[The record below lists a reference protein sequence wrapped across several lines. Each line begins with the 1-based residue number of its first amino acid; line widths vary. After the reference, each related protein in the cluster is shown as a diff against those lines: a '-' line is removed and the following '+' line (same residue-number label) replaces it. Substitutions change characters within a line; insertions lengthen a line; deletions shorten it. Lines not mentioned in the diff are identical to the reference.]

1 MAGTISL
8 FTARALTATVNA
20 IFPADNFLTKKF
32 FGRNE
37 PSTSKYVDIVITK
50 GGKHI
55 APFVSP
61 KLAGKVLKKSGKK
74 LETYEPPLQKPIFQT
89 DAEELLENN
98 SVMYSTAKTP
108 EERAAEEL
116 AKELDDGRARID
128 RRTEWMSASAL
139 VDGKISVVGDGVE
152 DEIDY
157 TRNPSHTKVLTGT
170 ALWTDTV
177 NSDPRADLDKWRTEV
192 FDNSGV
198 SPTEVVFGRDVANA
212 YSKHPKVLEAFDKK
226 WINRGELKPEKLEA
240 GVTYLG
246 YDAELDLK
254 MYKYVGKYAH
264 PETGADTPYLPYD
277 KLIMGSE
284 YTRTDAHV
292 AFGGIADFKA
302 FRKEGMNVNL
312 FIGEIFAKSYE
323 VEDPSARFVVLQ
335 SKPLP
340 IPGNVDSSLSAKV
353 V

>member
-1 MAGTISL
+1 MAGLSL
-8 FTARALTATVNA
+8 FAARTLTATVNV

-32 FGRNE
+32 FGRNV
-37 PSTSKYVDIVITK
+37 PSSSKYVDIVITK
-50 GGKHI
+50 GGKQI

-61 KLAGKVLKKSGKK
+61 KLAGKVLKKNGKTLK
-74 LETYEPPLQKPIFQT
+74 IYEPPLQKPKFET
-89 DAEELLENN
+89 EAESLLEDN
-98 SVMYSTAKTP
+98 SAMYSTAKTP

-128 RRTEWMSASAL
+128 RRIEWMSSSAL

-157 TRNPSHTKVLTGT
+157 SRNPSHTKVLTGT
-170 ALWTDTV
+170 ALWTDKV
-177 NSDPRADLDKWRTEV
+177 NSDPRADLAAWQTEV

-198 SPTEVVFGRDVANA
+198 YPTEVVFGRDVGNA
-212 YSKHPKVLEAFDKK
+212 YSNHPKVLEAFDKK

-246 YDAELDLK
+246 YDSELDLK
-254 MYKYVGKYAH
+254 MYKYVGKFEH
-264 PETGADTPYLPYD
+264 PETKADTPYLPYD
-277 KLIMGSE
+277 KLIMGSD

-292 AFGGIADFKA
+292 AFGGIVDFKA
-302 FRKEGMNVNL
+302 FKKEGMNVNL

-323 VEDPSARFVVLQ
+323 IEDPSVRYVVLQ

>member
-1 MAGTISL
+1 MAKLSL
-8 FTARALTATVNA
+8 FAARTLTAKVNA

-32 FGRNE
+32 FGKNI
-37 PSTSKYVDIVITK
+37 PSKDKYVDIVITK
-50 GGKHI
+50 GGKQI

-61 KLAGKVLKKSGKK
+61 KLAGKVLKRNGKK
-74 LETYEPPLQKPIFQT
+74 LETYEPPLLKPKFET
-89 DAEELLENN
+89 EAEELLEDNN
-98 SVMYSTAKTP
+98 VMYSDSTSL
-108 EERAAEEL
+108 EERAAKQL
-116 AKELDDGRARID
+116 ATDLDDGRSRID
-128 RRTEWMSASAL
+128 RRIEWMSANAL
-139 VDGKISVVGDGVE
+139 IDGKISVKGDGIE

-157 TRNPSHTKVLTGT
+157 SRNPNHTKILTGT

-177 NSDPRADLDKWRTEV
+177 NSDPRADLDKWKTEV

-198 SPTEVVFGRDVANA
+198 SPTEVVFGRDVGNA
-212 YSKHPKVLEAFDKK
+212 YSNHPKVKEAFDKK
-226 WINRGELKPEKLEA
+226 WINRGELKPEKLED

-246 YDAELDLK
+246 YDSELDLK
-254 MYKYVGKYAH
+254 MYKYVGKYEH
-264 PETGADTPYLPYD
+264 PETGVDTPYLSYD

-284 YTRTDAHV
+284 YTRTSAHV
-292 AFGGIADFKA
+292 AFGGIADFKT
-302 FRKEGMNVNL
+302 FKKEGMNVNL

-323 VEDPSARFVVLQ
+323 IEDPSARFILLQ

>member
-1 MAGTISL
+1 MPGISL
-8 FTARALTATVNA
+8 FAARTLTAKVNA

-32 FGRNE
+32 FGKNV
-37 PSTSKYVDIVITK
+37 PSKSKYVDIVITK
-50 GGKHI
+50 GGKQI

-61 KLAGKVLKKSGKK
+61 KLAGKVLKKNGKK
-74 LETYEPPLQKPIFQT
+74 LETYEPPLQKPKFVT
-89 DAEELLENN
+89 EAEELLEDNN
-98 SVMYSTAKTP
+98 VMYSDSTSF
-108 EERAAEEL
+108 EERAAKEL
-116 AKELDDGRARID
+116 IKDLDDGRSRID
-128 RRTEWMSASAL
+128 RRIEWMSANAL
-139 VDGKISVVGDGVE
+139 IDGKLSIKGDGIE

-177 NSDPRADLDKWRTEV
+177 NSNPRADLEKWKTEV

-198 SPTEVVFGRDVANA
+198 SPTEVVFGRDVGNA
-212 YSKHPKVLEAFDKK
+212 YSHHPKVQEAFDKK
-226 WINRGELKPEKLEA
+226 WINRGELKPEKLED

-246 YDAELDLK
+246 YDSELDLK
-254 MYKYVGKYAH
+254 MYKYVGKYEH
-264 PETGADTPYLPYD
+264 PETAADTPYLPYD

-292 AFGGIADFKA
+292 AYGGIADFKT
-302 FRKEGMNVNL
+302 FKKEGMNVNL

-323 VEDPSARFVVLQ
+323 IEDPSARFVVLQ